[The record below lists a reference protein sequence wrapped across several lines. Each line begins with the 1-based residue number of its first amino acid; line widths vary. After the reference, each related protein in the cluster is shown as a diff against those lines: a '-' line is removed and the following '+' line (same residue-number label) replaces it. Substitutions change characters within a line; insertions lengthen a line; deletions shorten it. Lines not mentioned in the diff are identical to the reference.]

1 MATDTGKKNMATDT
15 GNGENKQEAA
25 DPNAPE
31 FAIQRIYVKD
41 SSFEAPNAPEIFKEN
56 WEPKV
61 NIDLHTSSTH
71 LEDNINEVTL
81 GVTVTVKAGEKVAF
95 ITEVKQSGIFTV
107 AKFPDDQLKHVLGSF
122 CPNILFPYAREAIT
136 AMVSRGGFPQIYLAP
151 INFDAIYQQQ
161 LEQQEKEAKGSVK
174 Q

>member
-1 MATDTGKKNMATDT
+1 MADANPQNAG
-15 GNGENKQEAA
+15 A

-41 SSFEAPNAPEIFKEN
+41 SSFEAPNAPDIFKEN

-61 NIDLHTSSTH
+61 NIDLHTTSEK
-71 LEDNINEVTL
+71 LEDLIHEVTL
-81 GVTVTVKAGEKVAF
+81 GVTVTVNAGEQEKVAF
-95 ITEVKQSGIFTV
+95 VTEVKQSGIFTIS
-107 AKFPDDQLKHVLGSF
+107 KFPEDQLKHILGSF

-151 INFDAIYQQQ
+151 INFDAVYQQQ
-161 LEQQEKEAKGSVK
+161 VEQQEKEAAGTSS
-174 Q
+174 